1 MVLATLLIKGVSED
15 LLKEFKRLKVELDC
29 KTWAE
34 LLEKFV
40 RMRRVEVVIV
50 DEDYR
55 RRANEGVEEFIK
67 LRREVSRRWRGPSA
81 LEEFRR
87 SRRHVD

>member
-1 MVLATLLIKGVSED
+1 MATLLIKGVSED
-15 LLKEFKRLKVELDC
+15 LLKELKRLKVELDC
-29 KTWAE
+29 RTWAE
-34 LLEKFV
+34 LLEKLV

-55 RRANEGVEEFIK
+55 RRASEGVEEFIK
-67 LRREVSRRWRGPSA
+67 LRREVSRRWRGPSV

-87 SRRHVD
+87 FRRHVD